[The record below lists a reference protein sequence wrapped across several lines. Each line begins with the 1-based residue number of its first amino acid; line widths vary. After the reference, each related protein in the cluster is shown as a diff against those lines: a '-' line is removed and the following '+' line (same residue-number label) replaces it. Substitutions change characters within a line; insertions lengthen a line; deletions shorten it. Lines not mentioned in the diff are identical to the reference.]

1 MKILDL
7 RFQKRISFFLLL
19 RALFIQKIFHINKN
33 EICNFYV
40 EKMKRFK
47 KDKENKI
54 VLRFKYTP
62 NKSVQ
67 KKVMEILEEKFN
79 LI

>member
-1 MKILDL
+1 
-7 RFQKRISFFLLL
+7 
-19 RALFIQKIFHINKN
+19 
-33 EICNFYV
+33 
-40 EKMKRFK
+40 MKRFK